1 MGKPSNTVKKQAQ
14 LADQIETDLG
24 EGSDV
29 TDRIYAT
36 LATAISEGA
45 LRPGTKILEDAIADH
60 FGVSR
65 TVVRGALGILQ
76 RDHLLERKR
85 NRGTFVAE
93 PSIAEARELFEAR
106 RALEGTILE
115 LVITRARPEDLDALE
130 LLTEEEL
137 HIHSGVDERAKALLS
152 GQFHIKLAQISRND
166 VLTEMLTKLVSRISL
181 VMALYEDEHHDD
193 CGADY
198 HKAIL
203 TALRDANLKAAKD
216 LMNEHLADIEGRV
229 RLTQGQGERHSF
241 LTVLQTFSGGVANL
255 REIARSQG

>member
-152 GQFHIKLAQISRND
+152 GQFHIRS
-166 VLTEMLTKLVSRISL
+166 
-181 VMALYEDEHHDD
+181 
-193 CGADY
+193 GANIAERRPD
-198 HKAIL
+198 
-203 TALRDANLKAAKD
+203 RDADKTGIA
-216 LMNEHLADIEGRV
+216 HLA
-229 RLTQGQGERHSF
+229 RHGP
-241 LTVLQTFSGGVANL
+241 L
-255 REIARSQG
+255 